1 MSTRADLIITSAR
14 LWDGSPL
21 DAEAIAI
28 GAGMVQARG
37 SNRDIMQLRSG
48 ETRLIDVEGRRV
60 IPGLID
66 SHIHLVRAGRT
77 WAAEVRWEGVTT
89 LERGLADIADHVEH
103 LPTGSWTGVIGGWHP
118 GQFEERRPPTRA
130 ELDRAAPEHPVFVQ
144 RNYVEAFLNSRALDA
159 MGWTDAHPD
168 GRVVDPASLAVLR
181 AAITNDEAAMVDST
195 REMLRELN
203 RLGLTGAI
211 DAAGFGM
218 NAESYVP
225 FFALFDGAE
234 RGFRTRLLVGAATPG
249 EERADF
255 GRWVET
261 VAPGSGD
268 DFVRYLGAGELVTYA
283 AHDMEGLSPRDVSPA
298 TAEIAAISQDL
309 ADRGWPVHVHGILD
323 SSVRVILDAWETLEP
338 RGLPAELRYAICHAD
353 QVGEE
358 NLRRIADLGVG
369 ITLQGG
375 MAFRGLDSAA
385 TWAVAQLEQA
395 PRPRTML
402 DLGIPVGA
410 GSDGT
415 VAASYNPWTCISWL
429 VTGKT
434 VDGSAPRDDK
444 QLVDV
449 SEALRLYTGGSA
461 WFSFE
466 ADTRGNLQPGSHA
479 DLAVLSTDPLTSSPD
494 SLPSVESVMTIVGGE
509 IIHSNIDT
517 RG

>member
-1 MSTRADLIITSAR
+1 MTTRADLIITSAR

-28 GAGMVQARG
+28 AAGKVQARG
-37 SNRDIMQLRSG
+37 SNRDVMPLRSDD
-48 ETRLIDVEGRRV
+48 TRLIDVAGRRV
-60 IPGLID
+60 VPGLID

-77 WAAEVRWEGVTT
+77 WTAEVRWEGLNT
-89 LERGLADIADHVEH
+89 LEQGLAAIADHVER
-103 LPTGSWTGVIGGWHP
+103 LSPGSWTGVIGGWHP
-118 GQFEERRPPTRA
+118 AQFDEGRPPTRA
-130 ELDRAAPEHPVFVQ
+130 ELDKAAPEHPVFVH
-144 RNYVEAFLNSRALDA
+144 RNYVEALLNSRALDA
-159 MGWTDAHPD
+159 MGWNDEDSD
-168 GRVVDPASLAVLR
+168 GRVTDPVSLAGLR
-181 AAITNDEAAMVDST
+181 SAVSNDEPAMVDST

-218 NAESYVP
+218 TADSYGP
-225 FFALFDGAE
+225 FFELFDRGE

-249 EERADF
+249 AERADF

-261 VAPGSGD
+261 VAPGAGD
-268 DFVRYLGAGELVTYA
+268 DFVRYLGAGELLTYA
-283 AHDMEGLSPRDVSPA
+283 AHDMEGLSSKDVSPA
-298 TAEIAAISQDL
+298 TAELAVISQDL

-323 SSVRVILDAWETLEP
+323 SSVGAILEAWETLEP
-338 RGLPAELRYAICHAD
+338 RGRLAELRYAICHAD

-358 NLRRIADLGVG
+358 NLRRIAELGVG
-369 ITLQGG
+369 VALQGG
-375 MAFRGLDSAA
+375 MAFRGVDSAA
-385 TWAVAQLEQA
+385 TWTTAQLEQA

-434 VDGSAPRDDK
+434 IDGSAPRDEG

-449 SEALRLYTGGSA
+449 SEALRLYTSGSA

-466 ADTRGNLQPGSHA
+466 EDTRGNLQPGSHA

-494 SLPSVESVMTIVGGE
+494 SLPTIESVMTIVGGE
-509 IIHSNIDT
+509 IVHSSIET